1 MVTLKQAGAL
11 FQCTRHH
18 GSLFNLSPASTLK
31 LKTAVCQFNHSLY
44 KCTLDRLILT
54 LKDTYSFQMGVL

>member
-1 MVTLKQAGAL
+1 MVTLKQADAL

-31 LKTAVCQFNHSLY
+31 LKTAACQFNHSLY

-54 LKDTYSFQMGVL
+54 LKHPYSFQMDVL